1 MADFTKEEREQYEL
15 FLKEFFEAGERNYL
29 AHSLHQEIAALRAQ
43 LEQAQGESGAFRD
56 LLEQHGFR
64 RCDMAACACGSWHHV
79 EGFAA
84 RFREIEEATDDY
96 WINGETLLARVER
109 IVATIARQRAWI
121 ESAGHRPG
129 CKAITCQYRLRIDL
143 TPCGQGDF
151 EFPHVNTANPHHHKF
166 QPGPCDCGYAELVK

>member
-1 MADFTKEEREQYEL
+1 MADRDCHHGQ
-15 FLKEFFEAGERNYL
+15 L
-29 AHSLHQEIAALRAQ
+29 ARVCDLCEKDAEIAALRAQ
-43 LEQAQGESGAFRD
+43 LERAQGESGAFRD

-64 RCDMAACACGSWHHV
+64 RCGMAACACGSWHHV

-109 IVATIARQRAWI
+109 IVATIARQREWI
-121 ESAGHRPG
+121 ESAGHRLE
-129 CKAITCQYRLRIDL
+129 CHARECAVCCYT
-143 TPCGQGDF
+143 QG
-151 EFPHVNTANPHHHKF
+151 PHEWGVIRMGHEF